1 MDFLISR
8 NLSIF
13 EVGDLETVAKEQ
25 AVSSGG
31 KLDSLIKYSF
41 NDAIYEVVV
50 RLEITEQANIIKINK
65 EMFNKCTKFFSIK
78 RPSMALYFK
87 E

>member
-41 NDAIYEVVV
+41 NDAIYEV
-50 RLEITEQANIIKINK
+50 EISLGLTVQTNI
-65 EMFNKCTKFFSIK
+65 MQIK
-78 RPSMALYFK
+78 RSYRQYRAKTMENMIEWLSGRS
-87 E
+87 